1 MAIFYNPRTITDGLV
16 LCLDAGNSKSY
27 PGSGTTWTDL
37 SGRGNTGTLTNGP
50 TYSSA
55 NGGSLSFDGVNDYVD
70 LGTQSNLTG
79 ITNLTVCG
87 WSRGSGYIATRYYNT
102 TDDNGWMLSRDG
114 LQGRK
119 NDSAFISV
127 PSGYSFSENEW
138 VYTVGV
144 ISGDI
149 WSVYVNGILRNSVN
163 AGDGATVF
171 ANNVMYMGAIPHFSV
186 YSNIRIP
193 QVSVYNRA
201 LTAAEISQ
209 NYNALKSRFS
219 I

>member
-1 MAIFYNPRTITDGLV
+1 MGIQYNPRIVTDGLV
-16 LCLDAGNSKSY
+16 LALDAGNVKSY

-50 TYSSA
+50 TYNSA
-55 NGGSLSFDGVNDYVD
+55 NGGSIVFDGSNDYVD

-87 WSRGSGYIATRYYNT
+87 WSRGSGYIANRYYNT
-102 TDDNGWMLSRDG
+102 TGDNGWLLFAGALS
-114 LQGRK
+114 GRK
-119 NDSAFISV
+119 NGSTFISV
-127 PSGYSFSENEW
+127 LSGYSFSENEW

-171 ANNVMYMGAIPHFSV
+171 ANNVMYMGAIPHFSL
-186 YSNIRIP
+186 YYNMNIAQTQI
-193 QVSVYNRA
+193 YNRA
-201 LTAAEISQ
+201 LSAAEVSQ
-209 NYNALKSRFS
+209 NFNALRSRFS